1 MKSYFP
7 TPIAG
12 TSTTIMSSETL
23 NKEVNQQVAD
33 QGISIRAKFAES
45 FLSAIIIASKDKK
58 PVDVNVADAI
68 SYADELIKQLGL

>member
-7 TPIAG
+7 IPIAG
-12 TSTTIMSSETL
+12 GDNSVIPSNIL
-23 NKEVNQQVAD
+23 NEISGHEIAD
-33 QGISIRAKFAES
+33 LGISIRAKFAES